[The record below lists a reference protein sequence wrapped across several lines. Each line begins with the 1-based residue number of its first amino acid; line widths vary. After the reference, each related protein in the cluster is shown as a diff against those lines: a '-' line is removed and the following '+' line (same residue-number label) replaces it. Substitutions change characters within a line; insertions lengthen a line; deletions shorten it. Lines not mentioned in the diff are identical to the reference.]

1 MSQSEQ
7 TSRLRVL
14 HLDDFDEFLEE
25 FQAIFSQDLDITSLQ
40 DPVEA
45 LALLERESFDAIVVD
60 YEMPEMDGLAFMRA
74 VKEKWP
80 LLPVLFC
87 TGQGSEEVARRAFM
101 SGAADYFV
109 KDFSF
114 FIDREKLLHSLSRAV
129 NLRNAE
135 EGLQEERRVLD
146 SIIESNP
153 YSIQIF
159 DRDGRV
165 VRVNQASRN
174 LWRSVVGPEY
184 RAFEDP
190 ALLDAGCGPGFE
202 AVRAGQT
209 SRFPLQ
215 LYNPAWV
222 HPELESREVWTA
234 AVGFPLYDARGAF
247 DGMVVMH
254 EDVTARVQAE
264 QDLNKALVDLQESHR
279 HLESRVEERTRELA
293 ETNRTLEAQVE
304 KGKRLQVELL
314 RKNRELEEFSSRVS
328 HDLRNELLVLRKT
341 LELSSEGDPQKES
354 RSRALLERYD
364 HLIQFVD
371 RLLFL
376 ARAGTSISS
385 RIEVPARPLLEDLFS
400 RLHPPEIPARL
411 VVSSES
417 PPIPGDPVGLE
428 QIFSNLI
435 SNSFQ
440 YRSREPDSLQIEV
453 EVRADGPETEVV
465 YRDNGIGIEREN
477 LDRIF
482 DMSFTTDRRAHFGLG
497 LSLVKKIVEAHGGGI
512 RADSAGHGQG
522 TTFVLRLPVPRR
534 RKMEDLKPVLT

>member
-1 MSQSEQ
+1 MIQPEQ
-7 TSRLRVL
+7 PSRLRVL
-14 HLDDFDEFLEE
+14 HLDDFDEFLDE

-45 LALLERESFDAIVVD
+45 LELLHGESFDAIVVD

-101 SGAADYFV
+101 SGASDYFV

-114 FIDREKLLHSLSRAV
+114 FVDREKLLHSLRRAV
-129 NLRNAE
+129 DLRTAE
-135 EGLQEERRVLD
+135 ERLREERRVLD

-159 DRDGRV
+159 DRDGRN
-165 VRVNQASRN
+165 VRVNQASRD
-174 LWRSVVGPEY
+174 LWGAVVGPDY

-190 ALLDAGCGPGFE
+190 ALLDAGYGPELE

-209 SRFPLQ
+209 RRFPLQ

-222 HPELESREVWTA
+222 HPELGSREVWTA
-234 AVGFPLYDARGAF
+234 AIVFPLYDARGAF

-264 QDLNKALVDLQESHR
+264 EALKEALADLQESHR

-293 ETNRTLEAQVE
+293 ETNHTLEAQIE
-304 KGKRLQVELL
+304 KGQRLQMELL

-328 HDLRNELLVLRKT
+328 HDLRNELLVLKKT
-341 LELSSEGDPQKES
+341 LELSPEGDARKES
-354 RSRALLERYD
+354 SSRALLERYD
-364 HLIQFVD
+364 HLIRFVD

-376 ARAGTSISS
+376 ARAGASISC
-385 RIEVPARPLLEDLFS
+385 RLEVPSKPLLEDLFA
-400 RLHPPEIPARL
+400 RLRPPEIPASLL
-411 VVSSES
+411 VPPES
-417 PPIPGDPVGLE
+417 APIPGDPVGLE

-440 YRSREPDSLQIEV
+440 YRNRELDSLRIEV
-453 EVRADGPETEVV
+453 EVRAAGPETEVV

-512 RADSAGHGQG
+512 RAESAGRGQG
-522 TTFVLRLPVPRR
+522 TTFLLHLPVPRR
-534 RKMEDLKPVLT
+534 RDKGAAPTR